1 MQEVDRRKPFNA
13 GDNTECG
20 CAGVFCG
27 GVWTVGLS
35 YRMDEPFPSQLF
47 WKSRVVESV
56 ASLWTRPHTKL
67 PCPQR
72 AEKVSYVLQIKNST
86 PLPVFLCIVRPGT
99 SLCSNDREKGNSQ

>member
-1 MQEVDRRKPFNA
+1 MWET
-13 GDNTECG
+13 NTDCG
-20 CAGVFCG
+20 RAGVFCG

-35 YRMDEPFPSQLF
+35 YRMDEPFTFQKSQ
-47 WKSRVVESV
+47 VVESV
-56 ASLWTRPHTKL
+56 ASLLDTSSTKL

-99 SLCSNDREKGNSQ
+99 RLRSNDREKGSGQ